1 MHRQR
6 LATPPHGHHLALI
19 VSLLLLL
26 ALGHL
31 YGLLQLALVQKR
43 KQLHEV
49 LLGLGLGLGLGLL
62 GHAPGLDDPQK

>member
-1 MHRQR
+1 VHRQR
-6 LATPPHGHHLALI
+6 LATPPYGHHLAL
-19 VSLLLLL
+19 LLALLLL